1 MKVLGIET
9 SCDETAVCIIETR
22 GNLATIPIGEP
33 NSQTQLSLPHFEFTV
48 LGNAL
53 YSQVAIH
60 APYGGVFPNL
70 AKREHARN
78 LVPLLQQALSQSS
91 LSNPSQQSHSVGEG
105 LTFTSNLVEILQRE
119 PELLQQLEVF
129 LANYKKPNV
138 DCIAV
143 TYGPGL
149 EPALW
154 VGVNFARALSTIWN
168 IPLVAVNHMEGH
180 IMMSAMRDGALAEF
194 EFPLLSLLIS
204 GGHTE
209 LVLSREW
216 MQYELIGQTR
226 DDAVGEAFDKVARLI
241 GLPYPGGPE
250 ISRLAAESRKRGLT
264 PFSFTPPMLHSKD
277 FDFSFSGIKTE
288 VRKLVESLAPLD
300 ETTKMEIACAF
311 EDAVSEVLVKKTLR
325 AVEEYGAQTVVVG
338 GGVSANTYIRSQL
351 AEALMKV
358 GTTQLLIPPPELAT
372 DNAVMIAIAGY
383 FHAIKHDYVD
393 PATLRAQGNLKL
405 V

>member
-1 MKVLGIET
+1 
-9 SCDETAVCIIETR
+9 
-22 GNLATIPIGEP
+22 
-33 NSQTQLSLPHFEFTV
+33 
-48 LGNAL
+48 
-53 YSQVAIH
+53 
-60 APYGGVFPNL
+60 
-70 AKREHARN
+70 
-78 LVPLLQQALSQSS
+78 
-91 LSNPSQQSHSVGEG
+91 
-105 LTFTSNLVEILQRE
+105 
-119 PELLQQLEVF
+119 
-129 LANYKKPNV
+129 
-138 DCIAV
+138 
-143 TYGPGL
+143 
-149 EPALW
+149 
-154 VGVNFARALSTIWN
+154 
-168 IPLVAVNHMEGH
+168 
-180 IMMSAMRDGALAEF
+180 
-194 EFPLLSLLIS
+194 
-204 GGHTE
+204 
-209 LVLSREW
+209 